1 MAGFAQVGCFGAVT
15 NVANAMG
22 QIRGMLMTEGYY
34 MPTTPPLNW
43 MADFVAIPE
52 SPKLVDGINRMKGY
66 INIHAQEIAEECED
80 YDTPPNVKPMP
91 SVERL
96 TFLGLAQDLAD
107 TPTLP
112 DSDPY
117 QLWGKLGE
125 LDGALLDWLF
135 AMFPEPSRYATRV

>member
-66 INIHAQEIAEECED
+66 INIHAQEIAEVKKMKVKALF
-80 YDTPPNVKPMP
+80 YDHPASFGLDDERNPIWD
-91 SVERL
+91 SVW
-96 TFLGLAQDLAD
+96 
-107 TPTLP
+107 
-112 DSDPY
+112 PY
-117 QLWGKLGE
+117 
-125 LDGALLDWLF
+125 
-135 AMFPEPSRYATRV
+135 